1 MAVWQHAKLRVHAQL
16 WPSAVQLTSVLGQA
30 YLLLGD
36 EEYLHMFAESYASAM
51 HWLASPLQPWLTD
64 ADLRSGEQ
72 NAQLWVSSLS
82 AFWPGLQVS
91 LPHLGLRCHADW
103 CGVVDVLSS
112 CTTDL

>member
-1 MAVWQHAKLRVHAQL
+1 MPMCGPRLFS
-16 WPSAVQLTSVLGQA
+16 PLTSLLCQA

-36 EEYLHMFAESYASAM
+36 EEYLHMFAESYACAM
-51 HWLASPLQPWLTD
+51 HCLASPLQPWLTD

-91 LPHLGLRCHADW
+91 LALLRLPGLAGGS
-103 CGVVDVLSS
+103 GVVDVLLPRYLARGS
-112 CTTDL
+112 